1 MCLPPCMSATAA
13 PTQEELDAQ
22 RCTELEGKVADVT
35 KLLSERLTRERADAL
50 MQTAEAHFDSVAS
63 EPPPLLTVFHDHEG
77 TRVPT
82 TRRTQAS
89 MKLFAAMKA
98 RERVYSHP
106 RDLEHAL
113 NVYTNELR
121 QLAGRRWQRL
131 DAKRAARRKAG

>member
-1 MCLPPCMSATAA
+1 
-13 PTQEELDAQ
+13 
-22 RCTELEGKVADVT
+22 
-35 KLLSERLTRERADAL
+35 
-50 MQTAEAHFDSVAS
+50 
-63 EPPPLLTVFHDHEG
+63 
-77 TRVPT
+77 
-82 TRRTQAS
+82 